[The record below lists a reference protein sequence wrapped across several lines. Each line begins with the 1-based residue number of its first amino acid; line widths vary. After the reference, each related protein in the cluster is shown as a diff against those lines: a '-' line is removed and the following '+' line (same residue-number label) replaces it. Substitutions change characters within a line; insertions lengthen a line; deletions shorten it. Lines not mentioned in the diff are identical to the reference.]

1 MVNPISWL
9 FGRFLLLRICQ
20 LYIQEILLGLVNVLY
35 EFKLLLACFSPGII
49 KDQKS
54 YPVHHTSI
62 NCSASYQDSKLPVFQ
77 DMPKSLD
84 QMSPMTWL
92 ISLFFGWKRN
102 QNFRIW
108 LSNCLNNLK
117 TREGRPTK
125 SQFQTAAFFHVVST
139 EVNLVGKLKIIT
151 VKLSDHMK
159 GMRAINHLAH
169 IFVVLISILV
179 IVLNFRALIQ

>member
-9 FGRFLLLRICQ
+9 FGRLLLLRICQ
-20 LYIQEILLGLVNVLY
+20 LYIQEILLGLVNLLY
-35 EFKLLLACFSPGII
+35 EFKLLLACFSPGIM

-54 YPVHHTSI
+54 YPVHHKITRPDEPYDLDNFSVWLEEESEFQNLAI
-62 NCSASYQDSKLPVFQ
+62 QLFEQSKVVRFQ
-77 DMPKSLD
+77 
-84 QMSPMTWL
+84 
-92 ISLFFGWKRN
+92 
-102 QNFRIW
+102 
-108 LSNCLNNLK
+108 

-125 SQFQTAAFFHVVST
+125 SQFQTAAFFHVVRT
-139 EVNLVGKLKIIT
+139 EVNLAGKLKIIT